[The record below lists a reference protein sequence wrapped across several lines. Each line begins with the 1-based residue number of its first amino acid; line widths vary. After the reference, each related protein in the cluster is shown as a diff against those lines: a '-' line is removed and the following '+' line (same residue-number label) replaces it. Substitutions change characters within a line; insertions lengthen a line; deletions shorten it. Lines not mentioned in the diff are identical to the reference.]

1 MPSQNHRVM
10 TALDIRTEREER
22 PTRLCTVLLT
32 QETRVPGGPAC
43 SCTVYTDRGVHL
55 HGHRETTTGGL
66 VSR

>member
-32 QETRVPGGPAC
+32 QETRGPGGV
-43 SCTVYTDRGVHL
+43 CTRTAETGEYTYTERQR
-55 HGHRETTTGGL
+55 RE
-66 VSR
+66 V

>member
-32 QETRVPGGPAC
+32 QETRVPGVPPVAVVL
-43 SCTVYTDRGVHL
+43 CTRTAEYTYTDTERQR
-55 HGHRETTTGGL
+55 RE
-66 VSR
+66 V